1 MAVDVMR
8 IDVGFQGGQVL
19 PLRATKEAYEA
30 LAKALEGDGGG
41 RWHKLETQDSE
52 VAVDIA
58 QVVYVRIDTE
68 SRGVGFSGP

>member
-19 PLRATKEAYEA
+19 PLRATKEAYEG
-30 LAKALEGDGGG
+30 LARALEGNDGG

-52 VAVDIA
+52 ILIDLP
-58 QVVYVRIDTE
+58 QVVYVRRDVE
-68 SRGVGFSGP
+68 EHRVGF

>member
-19 PLRATKEAYEA
+19 PVRATKEAYDA
-30 LAKALEGDGGG
+30 LARALEGDGGG

-52 VAVDIA
+52 ILIDLP
-58 QVVYVRIDTE
+58 QVVYVRRDIE
-68 SRGVGFSGP
+68 EHRVGF

>member
-30 LAKALEGDGGG
+30 LARALEGNDGG

-52 VAVDIA
+52 ILIDLP
-58 QVVYVRIDTE
+58 QVVYVRRDVE
-68 SRGVGFSGP
+68 EHRVGF